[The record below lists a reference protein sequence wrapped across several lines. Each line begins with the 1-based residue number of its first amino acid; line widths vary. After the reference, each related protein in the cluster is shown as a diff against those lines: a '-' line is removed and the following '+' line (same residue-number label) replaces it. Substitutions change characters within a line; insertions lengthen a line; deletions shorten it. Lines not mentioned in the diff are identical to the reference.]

1 MSTRNP
7 SNEKKSELGEW
18 LSTFKIELT
27 SNSPSLYGNGRQ
39 QVEVTL
45 IVEGARDIV
54 ITQEQLNTLTI
65 VHRNDLGEYAPLP
78 DTQSEDLDWFA
89 SLTRDERFDYYEGSV
104 HGHFAAPDTDA
115 VLSKRFY
122 VSTVASGGSVIEL
135 HAQIEMAPDA
145 IFVTEDTN
153 DSSIKLSAV
162 TLPSYIFPDHYT
174 WANTWQQG
182 DSNGSAF
189 IQEWSLAANQPAFSC
204 AEERAGNPNGMIKWQ
219 RNAPEESA
227 ASNVG
232 TGYPGDTEFRYNPS
246 ILVGDDFAARRHKN
260 VESDNKSH
268 VVVVL
273 QADNRIPYNAGG
285 LAHQGPCRV
294 LVYDKNG
301 NTHELEFSFGTEG
314 TTFEQRTTLRVN
326 VNSPARGSLRSVET
340 NVGAPKDA

>member
-1 MSTRNP
+1 MSTHNS
-7 SNEKKSELGEW
+7 SNEKKSEVGNW
-18 LSTFKIELT
+18 LSTFKIEFT
-27 SNSPSLYGNGRQ
+27 SNSPSMYGNGRQ

-45 IVEGARDIV
+45 SVEGAKDID
-54 ITQEQLNTLTI
+54 ITPAQLDSLTI
-65 VHRNDLGEYAPLP
+65 VHRNDQGEYAPLP

-89 SLTRDERFDYYEGSV
+89 TLTRDERFDYYEGSV
-104 HGHFAAPDTDA
+104 HPHVAPPATDA
-115 VLSKRFY
+115 LLSKRFY

-135 HAQIEMAPDA
+135 HAQIEMGPDE

-189 IQEWSLAANQPAFSC
+189 IQEWSMAAKQPAFSC
-204 AEERAGNPNGMIKWQ
+204 AEQRVGNPNGMIKWQ
-219 RNAPEESA
+219 RNAPDESA

-232 TGYPGDTEFRYNPS
+232 IGYPGETEFRYNPL
-246 ILVGDDFAARRHKN
+246 IPVGHDFAARRHRK

-273 QADNRIPYNAGG
+273 QADNHIPYDADG
-285 LAHQGPCRV
+285 LLHQGPCRV

-314 TTFEQRTTLRVN
+314 TPFQQRTTLRVN
-326 VNSPARGSLRSVET
+326 VNSPARGTRRSVEPT
-340 NVGAPKDA
+340 VGAPRDA